1 MDRTHSLLERLTTA
15 ALHLPIR
22 QTWKGAALL
31 PAEQVEVWLQA
42 WGQDLCLE
50 VDAPFHGDPAPAAPV
65 GPCPGL
71 WEHEVVELML
81 LGGDERYLEV
91 ELSPHGHHLVLLLE
105 GRRCVV
111 QQGLPLDFSW
121 SRRQVDRVERW
132 VGQARLP
139 SAWLPPGCDRVNTY
153 AIHGLGEAR
162 RYLAFRAPGGE
173 RPDFHRLE
181 CFARLAEL

>member
-1 MDRTHSLLERLTTA
+1 MDHPLFLLERLTVA

-22 QTWKGAALL
+22 QTWQGAALL
-31 PAEQVEVWLQA
+31 PTEQVDVWLRA
-42 WGQDLCLE
+42 WGQDVCLE

-81 LGGDERYLEV
+81 LGDDERYLEV
-91 ELSPHGHHLVLLLE
+91 ELSPHGHQLVLLLE

-111 QQGLPLDFSW
+111 QQGLPLDFEVEASDSGKRW
-121 SRRQVDRVERW
+121 SGR
-132 VGQARLP
+132 ARLP
-139 SAWLPPGCDRVNTY
+139 AAWVPPACDRVNAY
-153 AIHGLGEAR
+153 AIHGVGEAR
-162 RYLAFRAPGGE
+162 RYLAFRPVGGE

-181 CFARLAEL
+181 RFARLDEL